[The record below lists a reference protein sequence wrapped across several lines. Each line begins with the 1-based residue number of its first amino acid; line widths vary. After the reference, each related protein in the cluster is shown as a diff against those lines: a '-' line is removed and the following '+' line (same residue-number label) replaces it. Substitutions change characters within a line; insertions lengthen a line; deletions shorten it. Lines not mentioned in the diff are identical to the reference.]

1 MNKYWFAGILVLL
14 LSSCR
19 SYNPILF
26 DTKTRDLSEQLSQL
40 TRNVEKNYTIQKN
53 DFIQVS
59 VYTASGEFI
68 ILPPSVRGSLNMP
81 ANQVNQGNVINQQ
94 SNQFRNISFLVKQDG
109 EAKLPVVGNVKLEG
123 LTLNQADSLL
133 QIKYE
138 KHYKDPF
145 VITQFNNKRV
155 IVLKGNTGVLFP
167 LRNQKIS
174 LIEVLAA
181 TGGMSRD
188 LKTHNIRL
196 IRGDLQNPKVFLIDL
211 STVEGLAFHNLI
223 LEPNDIIYIEP
234 IRRPFLESI
243 RDVSSVISIFTGL
256 VTTVLLVISLNR

>member
-14 LSSCR
+14 LGSCR

-26 DTKTRDLSEQLSQL
+26 DAKNRNLTEQLTQL
-40 TRNVEKNYTIQKN
+40 KKKVEKNYTIQKN
-53 DFIQVS
+53 DLIKVS
-59 VYTASGEFI
+59 VFTNSGEFI
-68 ILPPSVRGSLNMP
+68 ILPPSIRNNTNTFGNQNNLN
-81 ANQVNQGNVINQQ
+81 NQQ
-94 SNQFRNISFLVKQDG
+94 NNNQFNNLSFLVKEDG
-109 EAKLPVVGNVKLEG
+109 EAKLPVVGNVKLIG

-138 KHYKDPF
+138 KHYKKPF
-145 VITQFNNKRV
+145 VITQFDNKRV
-155 IVLKGNTGVLFP
+155 LVLKGNNGVIYP
-167 LRNQKIS
+167 LRNEKIS
-174 LIEVLAA
+174 LIEVIAA

-188 LKTHNIRL
+188 LKSHNIRL
-196 IRGDLQNPKVFLIDL
+196 IRGDLQKPKVFLIDL
-211 STVEGLAFHNLI
+211 STVEGLAYHNLT

-256 VTTVLLVISLNR
+256 LTTVLLVISLNR

>member
-1 MNKYWFAGILVLL
+1 MNKYWFVGILVLL

-26 DTKTRDLSEQLSQL
+26 SAKNKDLSEQLLQL
-40 TRNVEKNYTIQKN
+40 KKNAEKNYTIQKN
-53 DFIQVS
+53 DLIRVS

-68 ILPPSVRGSLNMP
+68 ILPPSIRNTLNTNN
-81 ANQVNQGNVINQQ
+81 NQTNQNNP
-94 SNQFRNISFLVKQDG
+94 NNEFRNISFLVKQDG

-155 IVLKGNTGVLFP
+155 IVLKGNNGVLFP
-167 LRNQKIS
+167 LSNEKIT
-174 LIEVLAA
+174 LIEVIAA

-211 STVEGLAFHNLI
+211 STVEGLAYHNLI

-234 IRRPFLESI
+234 IRRPFLESL
-243 RDVSSVISIFTGL
+243 RDVTGIVSIFTGL
-256 VTTVLLVISLNR
+256 VTTVLLVISLSR

>member
-1 MNKYWFAGILVLL
+1 MNNYWFAGILVLL

-26 DTKTRDLSEQLSQL
+26 DAKNKDLSEQLVQL
-40 TRNVEKNYTIQKN
+40 KKSVEKNYTIQRN
-53 DFIQVS
+53 DFIRVS

-68 ILPPSVRGSLNMP
+68 ILPPSIRGSLNLP
-81 ANQVNQGNVINQQ
+81 NNQNNQIIQNNLN
-94 SNQFRNISFLVKQDG
+94 NQFRDISFLVKQDG

-155 IVLKGNTGVLFP
+155 IVLKGNKGVLFP
-167 LRNQKIS
+167 LENQKIS
-174 LIEVLAA
+174 LVEALAA
-181 TGGMSRD
+181 TGGMSKD

-211 STVEGLAFHNLI
+211 STVEGLAYHNLI

-234 IRRPFLESI
+234 IRRPFFEAFRDASSI
-243 RDVSSVISIFTGL
+243 FNIFTGL
-256 VTTVLLVISLNR
+256 VTTILLVITLNR